1 MNLEIS
7 ASAVHNFIKTF
18 GKSFGEQGQQQILNS
33 RDRRSLRQHF
43 IKNRQD
49 CKAEITA

>member
-18 GKSFGEQGQQQILNS
+18 GNFGEQGQQQILNS

>member
-18 GKSFGEQGQQQILNS
+18 GKSRETS
-33 RDRRSLRQHF
+33 VS
-43 IKNRQD
+43 
-49 CKAEITA
+49 KANNKYLIVVIVDP